1 MKEIKKNGSNVSMLH
16 DACKLAKELQSLENN
31 WTNEKKWRMISQIW
45 VEMLTYAA
53 SNCGW
58 KEHAQALTRG
68 GELLTRV
75 CLLMAHLGLSEQCLT
90 TASTSSWEAHDA

>member
-1 MKEIKKNGSNVSMLH
+1 MLN

-31 WTNEKKWRMISQIW
+31 WTNEKKWKMISKIW

-68 GELLTRV
+68 GELLTCV
-75 CLLMAHLGLSEQCLT
+75 CLLMAHMGLSEQCLPR
-90 TASTSSWEAHDA
+90 ASTSSREAQDP

>member
-1 MKEIKKNGSNVSMLH
+1 MLH
-16 DACKLAKELQSLENN
+16 FENSPIKLSALWAGFKLAKSLQALVTQDGWENKRKR
-31 WTNEKKWRMISQIW
+31 EMISQVW

-53 SNCGW
+53 SHCGW

-68 GELLTRV
+68 GELLSHV

-90 TASTSSWEAHDA
+90 T